1 MAENSASASP
11 SKVPASGGDAEIA
24 PANSNPNMPSPHIP
38 PSPSMGVG
46 DLSQINSPQ
55 LSQSHAL
62 SPAAALD
69 YASKQ
74 QIIQSQQQQPSSP
87 SQQPQSQAQIQ
98 SQQQQQKQQAQQ
110 PNMNFQMQQSLQ
122 RSGSMPRLSQIQQ
135 QFGASAAAGAM
146 RQHAGM
152 YGGQMNLGGAQI
164 QQQQLAAAAA
174 AGGMGR
180 SGIITQA
187 AQLPMLPGQ
196 TTQHFNMQS
205 QMLTQP
211 RQKSL
216 LQTGQFNPGNSSA
229 QALQGMQN
237 MGMISNLS
245 MNPQLR
251 AYGQR
256 IAHGQMRQ
264 QQLQQQIAL
273 TSPQKLPGQSLPRTP
288 SAAALNSQV
297 SGLMQNGQS
306 TMVQTTLSQQQQQWL
321 KHLQPSLP
329 SPVSPS
335 YHLQQQRQQQSFLPQ
350 QLASSQHHQ
359 KPMAL
364 TQQQISQL
372 MQQQPQPQLGGQQ
385 QHLLHQQQLQQI
397 QQLQQ
402 QQQLQSPRL
411 AGHAVQNPLSLSG
424 SQEEAPASG
433 VTGGNSSQGTEATNQ
448 LLGKRKIHDLVMQVD
463 PHGKLDPEVE
473 DLLLQIADDF
483 IDSVGEAYAVQILK
497 LLSLCD
503 VLVFNH
509 IDATT
514 TEMQVT
520 TFACSLAKHR
530 KSSTL
535 DTKDVL
541 LHLEKNWNLS
551 VPGYSREER
560 KYPRTSLSLDIHK
573 RRRVIRESA
582 ETHLSEGDVGG
593 SKVTNKQLVNNS
605 GSDHP
610 INPSSVAEQLSLPV
624 VGSQIA
630 HKPQRF

>member
-11 SKVPASGGDAEIA
+11 SKVPASGGGDAAIA
-24 PANSNPNMPSPHIP
+24 PANSNPNLPSPQIP
-38 PSPSMGVG
+38 PSTSMGVG

-55 LSQSHAL
+55 LSQSHPL

-74 QIIQSQQQQPSSP
+74 QSIQSQQQQPLPS
-87 SQQPQSQAQIQ
+87 SQQPQSQLQIQ
-98 SQQQQQKQQAQQ
+98 SQQQQQQKQQAQQ
-110 PNMNFQMQQSLQ
+110 PNMSFQMQQSLQ

-135 QFGASAAAGAM
+135 QLGASAAAGAM

-180 SGIITQA
+180 SGIMTQA

-196 TTQHFNMQS
+196 TTQHFNLQS

-216 LQTGQFNPGNSSA
+216 LQAGQFNPGNTSV

-245 MNPQLR
+245 MNPQVR
-251 AYGQR
+251 AFGQR
-256 IAHGQMRQ
+256 IVHGQIRQ

-288 SAAALNSQV
+288 SAAALNSQM
-297 SGLMQNGQS
+297 SGLTQNGQS
-306 TMVQTTLSQQQQQWL
+306 TMVQTTLSQQQQWL

-359 KPMAL
+359 KPMTL

-385 QHLLHQQQLQQI
+385 QHLLQQQQIQQI

-411 AGHAVQNPLSLSG
+411 AGSAVQNPLSLSG

-483 IDSVGEAYAVQILK
+483 IDSV
-497 LLSLCD
+497 
-503 VLVFNH
+503 
-509 IDATT
+509 
-514 TEMQVT
+514 T

-541 LHLEKNWNLS
+541 LHLEKNWNLT

-560 KYPRTSLSLDIHK
+560 KYPKTSLSLDIHK
-573 RRRVIRESA
+573 RRRNVVRESA
-582 ETHLSEGDVGG
+582 ETHPSGGDVGG
-593 SKVTNKQLVNNS
+593 SKFTNKQQVNNS

-610 INPSSVAEQLSLPV
+610 INPSPVAEQLSLPV
-624 VGSQIA
+624 VGSQIV

>member
-1 MAENSASASP
+1 MAENPASASP
-11 SKVPASGGDAEIA
+11 NKVPAGGGDGAIA
-24 PANSNPNMPSPHIP
+24 PANSNPNLPSPQIP
-38 PSPSMGVG
+38 PSPSMAVG
-46 DLSQINSPQ
+46 DLSQISSPQ

-74 QIIQSQQQQPSSP
+74 QSVQSQQQQPSP
-87 SQQPQSQAQIQ
+87 PPQQLQSQQQMQG
-98 SQQQQQKQQAQQ
+98 QQQQQKQQAQQ
-110 PNMNFQMQQSLQ
+110 QQNMMSPSSYQMQQSLQ
-122 RSGSMPRLSQIQQ
+122 RSGSMPRLSQLQQ
-135 QFGASAAAGAM
+135 QLGASAAAGTM

-152 YGGQMNLGGAQI
+152 YGGQVNFGGAQI

-187 AQLPMLPGQ
+187 AQLPMLPTQ
-196 TTQHFNMQS
+196 TSQHFNLQS
-205 QMLTQP
+205 QMLAQP
-211 RQKSL
+211 RQKGL
-216 LQTGQFNPGNSSA
+216 VQAGQFNPGNSSA

-237 MGMISNLS
+237 MGIISNLS

-251 AYGQR
+251 AYNQRLVQGQ
-256 IAHGQMRQ
+256 IRQ
-264 QQLQQQIAL
+264 QQLQQQMAL

-297 SGLMQNGQS
+297 SGLTQNGQS
-306 TMVQTTLSQQQQQWL
+306 TTVQTTLSQQQQWL

-335 YHLQQQRQQQSFLPQ
+335 YHLQQQQRQQQSFLPQ
-350 QLASSQHHQ
+350 QLASSQLHQ
-359 KPMAL
+359 KSMAL
-364 TQQQISQL
+364 TPQQISQL

-385 QHLLHQQQLQQI
+385 QQQQQHLLQMQHLQQI

-411 AGHAVQNPLSLSG
+411 TGSAVQKPISLTG

-433 VTGGNSSQGTEATNQ
+433 VTGGSSSQGTEATNQ

-483 IDSVGEAYAVQILK
+483 IDSV
-497 LLSLCD
+497 
-503 VLVFNH
+503 
-509 IDATT
+509 
-514 TEMQVT
+514 T

-541 LHLEKNWNLS
+541 LHLEKNWNLT
-551 VPGYSREER
+551 VPGYSREDR
-560 KYPRTSLSLDIHK
+560 KYLKTPLPSDIHK
-573 RRRVIRESA
+573 RRLIAIQESA
-582 ETHLSEGDVGG
+582 ETYQSEGDAGG
-593 SKVTNKQLVNNS
+593 SKATNKQLANNS

-610 INPSSVAEQLSLPV
+610 TNPSPSSEQLSLPV
-624 VGSQIA
+624 VASQIT

>member
-483 IDSVGEAYAVQILK
+483 IDSV
-497 LLSLCD
+497 
-503 VLVFNH
+503 
-509 IDATT
+509 
-514 TEMQVT
+514 T